1 MRNPSAILNSLAKRS
16 QDTSY
21 QYHRLYRNLFR
32 EDLFHLAYQRIYAKP
47 GNMTPGSDG
56 TTIDGTSLQ
65 RIRSLIKALRNE
77 TYQPCPSRRIY
88 IPKANGK
95 TRPLG
100 IPSFNDKLV
109 QQVVRMV
116 LETIFEPQFENSS
129 HGFRPGKSCHT
140 ALKQVQNQFTGVK
153 WFIEGDIEGFFDNI
167 DHQRLIAMLRGR
179 IRDERFLRLIS
190 KFLRAGY
197 MENQTFRPT
206 YSGTPQGGIISPL
219 LANIYLDKLDKYL
232 NAYGGRFETGKRR
245 VVNPAYNRLSM
256 EKTHLSRRL
265 KEQPDSPLRKTL
277 QERAKTIERT
287 KLALPYTDQMDE
299 GYKRLRYVR
308 YADDFLI
315 GVIGSKSDSVQI
327 REDIASFLAE
337 KLKLTLSPTKTL
349 ITHAQKTAKFLSY
362 HVHVRKCNDTKRSK
376 ATGALRR
383 AYNGKVVLTMPTP
396 TVRKRLLGYQ
406 AMKIVKRNGTEKW
419 KPTGRA
425 RLLNNDDLEILNSY
439 NAEVRGFANY
449 YSIANNAASLH
460 NFRYI
465 MEYSM
470 YKTFG
475 RKYRCSIGKV
485 RAKYRYKKDFAVTY
499 YNGKGEKKRNIF
511 VKQSFKRKMPVKI
524 QGIEKMPE
532 TAYITA
538 RTSLID
544 RLSARCCEIC
554 KSENDLQMH
563 HVRKLRELKGRK
575 KWEIMMIARKRKTMA
590 VCHACHRKIHNG
602 ALTK

>member
-1 MRNPSAILNSLAKRS
+1 LRNPSAILNSLAKRS
-16 QDTSY
+16 LDTSY

-32 EDLFHLAYQRIYAKP
+32 NDLFHMAYQRIYAKA

-56 TTIDGTSLQ
+56 KTIDGTSLQ
-65 RIRSLIKALRNE
+65 GIKSLIKSLRNE
-77 TYQPCPSRRIY
+77 TYQPHPSRRIY

-116 LETIFEPQFENSS
+116 LEAIFEPQFENSS
-129 HGFRPGKSCHT
+129 HGFRPQKSCHT
-140 ALKQVQNQFTGVK
+140 ALKQVQNRFTGVK

-167 DHQRLIAMLRGR
+167 DHQVLIGMLREH
-179 IRDERFLRLIS
+179 IKDERFLRLIS
-190 KFLRAGY
+190 KFLKAGY
-197 MENQTFRPT
+197 MEKHTFRPT

-219 LANIYLDKLDKYL
+219 LANIYLDKLDKYMGE
-232 NAYGGRFETGKRR
+232 YGDGFQTGKRR

-256 EKTHLSRRL
+256 ERIHLAKRL
-265 KEQPDSPLRKTL
+265 KEQQDPQLRQTL
-277 QERAKTIERT
+277 QQRIKAIEAE
-287 KLALPYTDQMDE
+287 KLTLPYTDSMDN
-299 GYKRLRYVR
+299 GYKRMKYVR

-315 GVIGSKSDSVQI
+315 GVIGSKSDSLQI
-327 REDIASFLAE
+327 KEDIASFLTE
-337 KLKLTLSPTKTL
+337 KLKLTLSPAKTL
-349 ITHAQKTAKFLSY
+349 ITHATKPAKFLGY
-362 HVHVRKCNDTKRSK
+362 HVHVRKSGHVKRGT

-383 AYNGKVVLTMPTP
+383 AYNGKLVLNMPTA
-396 TVRKRLLGYQ
+396 TVRKRLLSYQ

-419 KPTGRA
+419 KPKGRGK
-425 RLLNNDDLEILNSY
+425 LLNNDDLEILNCY

-449 YSIANNAASLH
+449 YAIANNASSLH
-460 NFRYI
+460 NFRYV

-475 RKYRCSIGKV
+475 RKYQCSIGKV

-499 YNGKGEKKRNIF
+499 YNGKGEQKRNIF
-511 VKQSFKRKMPVKI
+511 AKGSFKRKQLANKS
-524 QGIEKMPE
+524 QGVEKVAD

-544 RLSARCCEIC
+544 RLKARCCEIC

-563 HVRKLRELKGRK
+563 HVRKLKELKGRK

-602 ALTK
+602 ALD

>member
-1 MRNPSAILNSLAKRS
+1 LRNPAAILNSLAS
-16 QDTSY
+16 HSLDPSY

-47 GNMTPGSDG
+47 GNMTPGTDG
-56 TTIDGTSLQ
+56 KTIDGTSLQ
-65 RIRSLIKALRNE
+65 RISNLIQSLRNE
-77 TYQPCPSRRIY
+77 TYQPRPSRRTY

-109 QQVVRMV
+109 QQVTRMV
-116 LETIFEPQFENSS
+116 LEAIFEPQFEPSS
-129 HGFRPGKSCHT
+129 HGFRPKRSCHT
-140 ALKQVQNQFTGVK
+140 ALKQVQNRFTGVK

-167 DHQRLIAMLRGR
+167 DHQLLIAMLRQR
-179 IRDERFLRLIS
+179 ISDERFLRLIS
-190 KFLRAGY
+190 KFLKAGY
-197 MENQTFRPT
+197 MENHTFRPT

-232 NAYGGRFETGKRR
+232 NEYGDGFEIGKRR
-245 VVNPAYNRLSM
+245 IVNPAYNRLSM
-256 EKTHLSRRL
+256 ERAYLSRKL
-265 KEQPDSPLRKTL
+265 KEQQDSPLKGRW
-277 QERAKTIERT
+277 QERIKTIET
-287 KLALPYTDQMDE
+287 AKLTLPYTDGMDS
-299 GYKRLRYVR
+299 GYKRMKYVR

-315 GVIGSKSDSVQI
+315 GVIGSKNDCLRI
-327 REDIASFLAE
+327 KEDLACFLAE
-337 KLKLTLSPTKTL
+337 KLKLTLSPAKTL
-349 ITHAQKTAKFLSY
+349 VTHAAKPAKFLGY
-362 HVHVRKCNDTKRSK
+362 HVHVRKCKDTKRSK

-383 AYNGKVVLTMPTP
+383 AYNGKLVLTMPTD
-396 TVRKRLLGYQ
+396 TVRKRLLAYK
-406 AMKIVKRNGTEKW
+406 AMKIVKRYGTEKW
-419 KPTGRA
+419 KPAGRT
-425 RLLNNDDLEILNSY
+425 RLLNNDDLEILNNY

-449 YSIANNAASLH
+449 YSIANNSAALH

-475 RKYRCSIGKV
+475 RKYRCSIRKI
-485 RAKYRYKKDFAVTY
+485 RAKFRYKKDFAVTY
-499 YNGKGEKKRNIF
+499 YNGKGEQKRNIF
-511 VKQSFKRKMPVKI
+511 VKQSFKRKLSTKI
-524 QGIEKMPE
+524 QGVEKMPE

-554 KSENDLQMH
+554 KSETDLQMH
-563 HVRKLRELKGRK
+563 HVRKLRELKGKK

-590 VCHACHRKIHNG
+590 LCHACHRKIHNG
-602 ALTK
+602 ELD

>member
-16 QDTSY
+16 TDPSY

-32 EDLFHLAYQRIYAKP
+32 EDLFYLAYQRIYAKP
-47 GNMTPGSDG
+47 GNMTPGSDRK
-56 TTIDGTSLQ
+56 TIDGTSLH
-65 RIRSLIKALRNE
+65 RIKSLIDTLRNE
-77 TYQPCPSRRIY
+77 TYKPCPSRRIY

-109 QQVVRMV
+109 QQVVRML
-116 LETIFEPQFENSS
+116 LEAIFEQQFEASS
-129 HGFRPGKSCHT
+129 HGFRPKKGCHT
-140 ALKQVQNQFTGVK
+140 ALKQVQNRFTGAK

-167 DHQRLIAMLRGR
+167 DHQVLIIMLRQR
-179 IRDERFLRLIS
+179 IKDERFLRLIS
-190 KFLRAGY
+190 KFLKAGY
-197 MENQTFRPT
+197 MENHTFRPT

-219 LANIYLDKLDKYL
+219 LANIYLDKLDKYI
-232 NAYGGRFETGKRR
+232 NEYGEQFETGKRR

-256 EKTHLSRRL
+256 EGIHLSRKLR
-265 KEQPDSPLRKTL
+265 EQQDNPLRNAW
-277 QERAKTIERT
+277 QERIKTIEVT
-287 KLALPYTDQMDE
+287 KLNLPYTDAMDN
-299 GYKRLRYVR
+299 GYKRMKYVR

-315 GVIGSKSDSVQI
+315 GVIGSKTDSLRI
-327 REDIASFLAE
+327 KEDLACFLAE
-337 KLKLTLSPTKTL
+337 KLKLTLSPAKTL
-349 ITHAQKTAKFLSY
+349 ITHAQKSAKFLGY
-362 HVHVRKCNDTKRSK
+362 HVHVRKCNDRKRSK
-376 ATGALRR
+376 ATGALKR
-383 AYNGKVVLTMPTP
+383 AYNGKVVLTMPMT

-406 AMKIVKRNGTEKW
+406 AMKLVKRNRTEKW
-419 KPTGRA
+419 KPTGRGK
-425 RLLNNDDLEILNSY
+425 LLNNDDLEILNNY

-449 YSIANNAASLH
+449 YSIANNASSLH

-499 YNGKGEKKRNIF
+499 YNGKGVKKKNIF
-511 VKQSFKRKMPVKI
+511 AKNSFKRKLLAKS
-524 QGIEKMPE
+524 QGVETLPD

-538 RTSLID
+538 RTSLMD
-544 RLSARCCEIC
+544 RLKARCCEIC

-590 VCHACHRKIHNG
+590 VCNSCHRKIHNG
-602 ALTK
+602 KLD

>member
-1 MRNPSAILNSLAKRS
+1 MRNPAAILNSLAS
-16 QDTSY
+16 HSTDPSY

-32 EDLFHLAYQRIYAKP
+32 EDLFDLAYQQIYAKP
-47 GNMTPGSDG
+47 GNMTPGSNG
-56 TTIDGTSLQ
+56 ETIDGTSLH
-65 RIRSLIKALRNE
+65 RIKSLIGSLRDE
-77 TYQPCPSRRIY
+77 TYKPHPSRRIY

-109 QQVVRMV
+109 QQVTRMV
-116 LETIFEPQFENSS
+116 LEAIFEPQFEANS
-129 HGFRPGKSCHT
+129 HGFRPGRSCHT
-140 ALKQVQNQFTGVK
+140 ALKQAQNRFTGAK

-167 DHQRLIAMLRGR
+167 DHQVLISMLRQR
-179 IRDERFLRLIS
+179 IKDERFLRLIS
-190 KFLRAGY
+190 KFLKAGY
-197 MENQTFRPT
+197 MENHTFRPT

-219 LANIYLDKLDKYL
+219 LANIYLDKLDKYIKE
-232 NAYGGRFETGKRR
+232 YGEGFETGKRR

-256 EKTHLSRRL
+256 KKIHLSRKL
-265 KEQPDSPLRKTL
+265 KEQQDSQARAAL
-277 QERAKTIERT
+277 QERIKTIEAT
-287 KLALPYTDQMDE
+287 KITMPYTDPRDS
-299 GYKRLRYVR
+299 GYKRMKYVR

-315 GVIGSKSDSVQI
+315 GVIGSKTDSLRI
-327 REDIASFLAE
+327 KEDLACFLEE
-337 KLKLTLSPTKTL
+337 KLKLTLSPAKTL
-349 ITHAQKTAKFLSY
+349 ITNAQKPAKFLGY
-362 HVHVRKCNDTKRSK
+362 HVHVRKCKEGKRSK
-376 ATGALRR
+376 ATGALKR
-383 AYNGKVVLTMPTP
+383 AYNGKVVLTMPTA

-406 AMKIVKRNGTEKW
+406 AMKLVKRNGTEKW
-419 KPTGRA
+419 KPTGRGK
-425 RLLNNDDLEILNSY
+425 LLNNDDLEILNNY

-449 YSIANNAASLH
+449 YSIANNASALH

-475 RKYRCSIGKV
+475 RKYRCSVRKV
-485 RAKYRYKKDFAVTY
+485 RVKYRYKKDFAVTY
-499 YNGKGEKKRNIF
+499 YNGKGVQKRNIF
-511 VKQSFKRKMPVKI
+511 AKASFKRKLMVKSPGVENI
-524 QGIEKMPE
+524 PN

-544 RLSARCCEIC
+544 RLKARCCEIC

-590 VCHACHRKIHNG
+590 VCHSCHRKIHNG
-602 ALTK
+602 KLD